1 MGLYFVELRW
11 LNLRLLNCNYKR
23 YLKNIRPESKKY
35 TGQIFILKNYH
46 HFDDESWQLEYSTEK
61 RESKV
66 FHPNKKCQEGIWYKC
81 VNFRHKNMF

>member
-35 TGQIFILKNYH
+35 TGQIYILKNYH
-46 HFDDESWQLEYSTEK
+46 HLDDEED
-61 RESKV
+61 R
-66 FHPNKKCQEGIWYKC
+66 
-81 VNFRHKNMF
+81 